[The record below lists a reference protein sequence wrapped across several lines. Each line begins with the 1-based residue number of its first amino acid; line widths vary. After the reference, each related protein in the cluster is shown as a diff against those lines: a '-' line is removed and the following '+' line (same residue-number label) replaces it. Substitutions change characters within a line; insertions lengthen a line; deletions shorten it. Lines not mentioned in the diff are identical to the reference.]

1 VREGEGGRTVLRFIS
16 IRAWEG
22 DTRRRMVRPRA
33 GRGGG
38 GSGVVRKKKDGA
50 GWAMGQSGRWAE
62 CLLGRRGEKTM
73 KKVGW
78 AARITVPK
86 WKIGFGFDFPN
97 FISRI

>member
-1 VREGEGGRTVLRFIS
+1 
-16 IRAWEG
+16 
-22 DTRRRMVRPRA
+22 M
-33 GRGGG
+33 
-38 GSGVVRKKKDGA
+38 RKKEGT
-50 GWAMGQSGRWAE
+50 RWVE

-78 AARITVPK
+78 AASMTGSK